1 MSVGIALTEL
11 GIENYRLTGEPTSQ
25 EEFESSFI
33 KYTGK
38 DENDVAIES
47 NYPADFGVTWS
58 DIQTKI
64 VELETELPLRELR
77 NERTKLLI
85 ETDWMALS
93 DSSIPLSDEWK
104 DYRQALRDIPSNYT
118 SLDNVVWPTKPT

>member
-47 NYPADFGVTWS
+47 NDPADFGVTWA

>member
-47 NYPADFGVTWS
+47 HDPADFGVTWA

>member
-47 NYPADFGVTWS
+47 NDPANRS
-58 DIQTKI
+58 
-64 VELETELPLRELR
+64 
-77 NERTKLLI
+77 
-85 ETDWMALS
+85 
-93 DSSIPLSDEWK
+93 
-104 DYRQALRDIPSNYT
+104 
-118 SLDNVVWPTKPT
+118 

>member
-47 NYPADFGVTWS
+47 NDPADFGVTWA

-64 VELETELPLRELR
+64 MELETELPLRELR

-93 DSSIPLSDEWK
+93 DVPLSDEWK